1 MKNFKA
7 LVRYFD
13 RKENTVREAWI
24 NVSATDIN
32 SAWKEA
38 KASFTTISVIEG

>member
-7 LVRYFD
+7 LVKYFD
-13 RKENTVREAWI
+13 RKSNKMIEVTLDVKADSIE
-24 NVSATDIN
+24 

-38 KASFTTISVIEG
+38 KASFTTISVVEA

>member
-7 LVRYFD
+7 LVKYFD
-13 RKENTVREAWI
+13 RKSNKMVEVTL
-24 NVSATDIN
+24 NVKADSIE

-38 KASFTTISVIEG
+38 KASFTTSSVVEA